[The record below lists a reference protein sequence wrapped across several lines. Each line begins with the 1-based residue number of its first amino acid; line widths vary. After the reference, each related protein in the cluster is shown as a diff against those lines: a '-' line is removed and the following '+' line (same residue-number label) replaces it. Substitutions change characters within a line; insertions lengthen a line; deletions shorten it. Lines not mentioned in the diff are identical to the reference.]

1 MKFLRTI
8 IAPVLFATVFVS
20 VDVTNADA
28 TQNSKQ
34 STSVPSDQKKRC
46 PQYEHL
52 LKKYDLTPVKTFSYI
67 MWRESRCNP
76 KAQNATWD
84 KRGNMTWHLNSNGTY
99 DTGLLQINSSWRTV
113 TRNVC
118 GKKATD
124 NHMAG
129 LKNVDCNLRVAS
141 WLLHNTKSG
150 LGNWGGSSGL

>member
-1 MKFLRTI
+1 MRFLRTI
-8 IAPVLFATVFVS
+8 ITPVLLATVFVG
-20 VDVTNADA
+20 VGVNNADA
-28 TQNSKQ
+28 AQVS
-34 STSVPSDQKKRC
+34 KRC

-52 LKKYDLTPVKTFSYI
+52 LKKYGLTPVKTFSYI

-129 LKNVDCNLRVAS
+129 LKDVDCNLRVAS